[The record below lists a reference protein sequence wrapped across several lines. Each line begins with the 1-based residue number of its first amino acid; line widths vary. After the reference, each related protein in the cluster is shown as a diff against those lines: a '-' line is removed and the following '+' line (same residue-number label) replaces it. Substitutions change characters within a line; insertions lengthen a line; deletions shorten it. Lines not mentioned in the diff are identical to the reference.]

1 MILSNQVECIKCGDK
16 PYSANRHDFK
26 YCKCGSIAVD
36 GGMDYLKRAGT
47 YNECTEMS
55 IEMDDDLA
63 QACLDNIGEMVNSG
77 RNNLGILCGI
87 ARTLRDNGYQI
98 TETEVKV

>member
-36 GGMDYLKRAGT
+36 GGMDYLRRAGSIDLF
-47 YNECTEMS
+47 NEMS
-55 IEMDDDLA
+55 INIDDEVA
-63 QACLDNIGEMVNSG
+63 QACLDNIGEMVNSN

-87 ARTLRDNGYQI
+87 ARTLRDNGYCI
-98 TETEVKV
+98 TKTD